1 MENIKP
7 STAQDIQR
15 AQQSVEDEGMT
26 LIEHLRE
33 LRERLFKSVIALAI
47 GTAIGLAFSEQ
58 ILKVLL
64 TPYGPAKQLLVTS
77 PISPLT
83 NVFTV
88 SVTAGVI
95 LALPFILYQA
105 LAFIFPGLLPHE
117 KRWVMISLPFGF
129 GLFMLGALF
138 AFFVMLPA
146 AVGFLTGIFPSVF
159 NVALTPD
166 DYIPFVAGVMF
177 WMGAAFE
184 MPLLI
189 FVLAKANVL
198 NAHVLKR
205 RWRWAV
211 LIIAVLAALITPT
224 PDPLNMSIV
233 MVPLLLLYGL
243 SIILAYLA
251 RRNATVPAVL
261 DPDEKVRGAR

>member
-1 MENIKP
+1 M
-7 STAQDIQR
+7 ARDIQPVR
-15 AQQSVEDEGMT
+15 QTASDQEMT
-26 LIEHLRE
+26 LTEHLRE
-33 LRERLFKSVIALAI
+33 LRGRLFKSVIALLV
-47 GTAIGLAFSEQ
+47 GTAVGLAFAEQ

-64 TPYGPAKQLLVTS
+64 APYGPAKQLLVTS

-88 SVTAGVI
+88 SVTAGAI

-117 KRWVMISLPFGF
+117 RRWVLVALPLGF
-129 GLFMLGALF
+129 GLFLLGVLF

-177 WMGAAFE
+177 WMGVAFE
-184 MPLLI
+184 MPLII
-189 FVLAKANVL
+189 FVLAKANVI
-198 NAHVLKR
+198 NANVLKR
-205 RWRWAV
+205 NWRWAV
-211 LIIAVLAALITPT
+211 VIVAVLAALITPT

-251 RRNATVPAVL
+251 RRNATVPALL
-261 DPDEKVRGAR
+261 DPNEKVKEHT

>member
-1 MENIKP
+1 M
-7 STAQDIQR
+7 AQNSR
-15 AQQSVEDEGMT
+15 SVQQVTEDEGMT
-26 LIEHLRE
+26 LADHLRE
-33 LRERLFKSVIALAI
+33 LRERLLKSVIALVV
-47 GTAIGLAFSEQ
+47 GTAVGLAFAEQ
-58 ILKVLL
+58 ILRVLL
-64 TPYGPAKQLLVTS
+64 APYGPAKQLLVTS

-88 SVTAGVI
+88 SVTTGAI

-117 KRWVMISLPFGF
+117 RRWVMIALPFGF
-129 GLFMLGALF
+129 GLFLLGVLF

-177 WMGAAFE
+177 WMGVAFE
-184 MPLLI
+184 MPLII
-189 FVLAKANVL
+189 FVLAKANVI
-198 NAHVLKR
+198 NANLLKR
-205 RWRWAV
+205 HWRWAV
-211 LIIAVLAALITPT
+211 VIVAVLAALITPT
-224 PDPLNMSIV
+224 PDPLNMTIV

-251 RRNATVPAVL
+251 RRNATVPALL
-261 DPDEKVRGAR
+261 DPNEKVKEHT

>member
-1 MENIKP
+1 M
-7 STAQDIQR
+7 AQDIR
-15 AQQSVEDEGMT
+15 TVQQAVEDKAMT
-26 LIEHLRE
+26 LADHLRE
-33 LRERLFKSVIALAI
+33 LRERLLKSVIALAI
-47 GTAIGLAFSEQ
+47 GTAVGLAFAEQ

-64 TPYGPAKQLLVTS
+64 APYGPAKQLLVTS

-88 SVTAGVI
+88 SVTAGAI

-117 KRWVMISLPFGF
+117 KRWVLIALPLGF
-129 GLFMLGALF
+129 GLFLMGVLF

-177 WMGAAFE
+177 WMGVAFE
-184 MPLLI
+184 MPLI
-189 FVLAKANVL
+189 VFVLAKANVI
-198 NAHVLKR
+198 NASLMKR
-205 RWRWAV
+205 HWRWAV
-211 LIIAVLAALITPT
+211 VIVAVLAALITPT

-251 RRNATVPAVL
+251 RRNATVPALL
-261 DPDEKVRGAR
+261 DPDEKVKEAR

>member
-1 MENIKP
+1 M
-7 STAQDIQR
+7 AQNSR
-15 AQQSVEDEGMT
+15 SVQQVTEDEGMT
-26 LIEHLRE
+26 LADHLRE
-33 LRERLFKSVIALAI
+33 LRERLLKSVIALVV
-47 GTAIGLAFSEQ
+47 GTAVGLAFAEQ

-64 TPYGPAKQLLVTS
+64 APYGPAKQLLVTS

-88 SVTAGVI
+88 SVTTGAI

-117 KRWVMISLPFGF
+117 RRWVMIALPFGF
-129 GLFMLGALF
+129 GLFLLGVLF

-177 WMGAAFE
+177 WMGVAFE
-184 MPLLI
+184 MPLII
-189 FVLAKANVL
+189 FVLAKANVI
-198 NAHVLKR
+198 NANLLKR
-205 RWRWAV
+205 HWRWAV
-211 LIIAVLAALITPT
+211 VIVAVLAALITPT
-224 PDPLNMSIV
+224 PDPLNMTIV

-251 RRNATVPAVL
+251 RRNATVPALL
-261 DPDEKVRGAR
+261 DPDEKVKRAR

>member
-1 MENIKP
+1 M
-7 STAQDIQR
+7 AQNLR
-15 AQQSVEDEGMT
+15 SAQQVTEDEGMT
-26 LIEHLRE
+26 LADHLRE
-33 LRERLFKSVIALAI
+33 LRERLLKSVIALVV
-47 GTAIGLAFSEQ
+47 GTAVGLAFAEQ

-64 TPYGPAKQLLVTS
+64 APYGPAKQLLVTS

-88 SVTAGVI
+88 SVTTGAI

-117 KRWVMISLPFGF
+117 RRWVMIALPFGF
-129 GLFMLGALF
+129 GLFLLGVLF

-177 WMGAAFE
+177 WMGVAFE
-184 MPLLI
+184 MPLII
-189 FVLAKANVL
+189 FVLAKANVI
-198 NAHVLKR
+198 NANLLKR
-205 RWRWAV
+205 HWRWAV
-211 LIIAVLAALITPT
+211 VIVAVLAALITPT

-251 RRNATVPAVL
+251 RRNANVPALL
-261 DPDEKVRGAR
+261 DPNEKVKEHT

>member
-1 MENIKP
+1 
-7 STAQDIQR
+7 
-15 AQQSVEDEGMT
+15 V
-26 LIEHLRE
+26 
-33 LRERLFKSVIALAI
+33 
-47 GTAIGLAFSEQ
+47 GLAFAEQ

-64 TPYGPAKQLLVTS
+64 APYGPAKQLLVTS

-88 SVTAGVI
+88 SVTTGAI

-117 KRWVMISLPFGF
+117 RRWVMIALPFGF
-129 GLFMLGALF
+129 GLFLLGVLF

-177 WMGAAFE
+177 WMGVAFE
-184 MPLLI
+184 MPLII
-189 FVLAKANVL
+189 FVLAKANVI
-198 NAHVLKR
+198 NANLLKR
-205 RWRWAV
+205 HWRWAV
-211 LIIAVLAALITPT
+211 VIVAVLAALITPT
-224 PDPLNMSIV
+224 PDPLNMTIV

-251 RRNATVPAVL
+251 RRNATVPALL
-261 DPDEKVRGAR
+261 DPNEKVKEHT

>member
-1 MENIKP
+1 M
-7 STAQDIQR
+7 AQNSR
-15 AQQSVEDEGMT
+15 SVQQVAEDEGMT
-26 LIEHLRE
+26 LADHLRE
-33 LRERLFKSVIALAI
+33 LRERLLKSVIALVV
-47 GTAIGLAFSEQ
+47 GTAVGLAFAEQ

-64 TPYGPAKQLLVTS
+64 APYGPAKQLLVTS

-88 SVTAGVI
+88 SVTTGAI

-117 KRWVMISLPFGF
+117 KRWVLIALPFGF
-129 GLFMLGALF
+129 GLFLLGVLF

-177 WMGAAFE
+177 WMGVAFE
-184 MPLLI
+184 MPLII
-189 FVLAKANVL
+189 FVLAKANVI
-198 NAHVLKR
+198 NASLLKR
-205 RWRWAV
+205 HWRWAV
-211 LIIAVLAALITPT
+211 VIVAVLAALITPT

-251 RRNATVPAVL
+251 RRNATVPALL
-261 DPDEKVRGAR
+261 DPNEKVKEHT

>member
-1 MENIKP
+1 MAKNLR
-7 STAQDIQR
+7 S
-15 AQQSVEDEGMT
+15 AQQVTEDEGMT
-26 LIEHLRE
+26 LADHLRE
-33 LRERLFKSVIALAI
+33 LRERLLKSVIALVV
-47 GTAIGLAFSEQ
+47 GTAVGLAFAEQ

-64 TPYGPAKQLLVTS
+64 APYGPAKQLLVTS

-88 SVTAGVI
+88 SVTTGAI

-117 KRWVMISLPFGF
+117 RRWVMIALPFGF
-129 GLFMLGALF
+129 GLFLLGVLF

-177 WMGAAFE
+177 WMGVAFE
-184 MPLLI
+184 MPLII
-189 FVLAKANVL
+189 FVLAKANVI
-198 NAHVLKR
+198 NANLLKR
-205 RWRWAV
+205 HWRWAV
-211 LIIAVLAALITPT
+211 VIVAVLAALITPT

-251 RRNATVPAVL
+251 RRNATVPALL
-261 DPDEKVRGAR
+261 DPNEKIEEHT